1 MELYEEMFQFSVD
14 DCKEGNVEMKK
25 HPLYEPLRFITQ
37 GPGVEDEAITGIEFL
52 ETIGVKEKI
61 SEEKVNW
68 ARDIKGQGVKLYI
81 LSNSNKKEKVKKIA
95 EILDI
100 PYKYFGLKPFK
111 KGFKKIA
118 QELKEDSKKIGVVGD
133 QIFTD
138 IWGGN
143 RCKMFTILVDP
154 IKEND
159 YWYTLWK
166 RPIENKIKK
175 KITKEKKDV
184 F

>member
-1 MELYEEMFQFSVD
+1 MLLYPNAYFEKIEDITIQFLIKNKINVLILDVD
-14 DCKEGNVEMKK
+14 NTLIDRSK
-25 HPLYEPLRFITQ
+25 
-37 GPGVEDEAITGIEFL
+37 
-52 ETIGVKEKI
+52 KI